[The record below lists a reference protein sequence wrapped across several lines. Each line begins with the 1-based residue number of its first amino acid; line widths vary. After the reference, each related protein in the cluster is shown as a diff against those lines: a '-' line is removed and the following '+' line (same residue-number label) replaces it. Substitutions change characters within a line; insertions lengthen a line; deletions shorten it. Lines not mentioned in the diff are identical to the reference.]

1 MVDFLIV
8 ITTVDSEAVG
18 AKLSRSAV
26 EAGLAASGQVTG
38 PVATTYRHLGEV
50 CEGTEWQVAF
60 RTTEDRVAELEN
72 HVTAAHPYDSPE
84 VISLPILSGPLPYLE
99 WITRATRPTGR

>member
-1 MVDFLIV
+1 M

-38 PVATTYRHLGEV
+38 PVSTTYRHLGEM
-50 CEGTEWQVAF
+50 CEGTEWQVTF
-60 RTTEDRVAELEN
+60 RTTEDRVAELER
-72 HVTAAHPYDSPE
+72 HVVAEHPYDNPE
-84 VISLPILSGPLPYLE
+84 VISLPILSGPSLYLD
-99 WITRATRPTGR
+99 WITRATRPVGS